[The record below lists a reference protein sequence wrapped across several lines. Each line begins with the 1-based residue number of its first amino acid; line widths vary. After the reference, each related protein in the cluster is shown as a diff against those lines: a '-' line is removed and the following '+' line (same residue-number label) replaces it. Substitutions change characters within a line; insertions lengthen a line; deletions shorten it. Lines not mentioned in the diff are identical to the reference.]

1 MKGRPMTTAAFETEE
16 TFSGYAIPDDID
28 HVPPGAFDDTQ
39 ALLRAGQDA
48 GLLRSTSARKA
59 ALRAVLAMLE
69 DHDEDFIE
77 ALRLDLRRPRMEAM
91 LADLATVKAEIRF
104 ALKHVRSWQRGSF
117 SLPPVVAQPSV
128 GRVLPEPRG
137 VVLVISP
144 WNYPIQLS
152 IAPLVGALAAGNSV
166 LLKPS
171 ELAQA
176 SSALLAKLIPEY
188 FDPQVVAVVEG
199 GVKVSTELLAMKW
212 DHIFFTGS
220 TRVGRVVMEAAAQ
233 HLTPVTLELGGK
245 SPAIVAAD
253 ADLTIAARRLMWG
266 KFLNAGQTCIAP
278 DYVLVA
284 AEVRDEFIDQLR
296 IAAREFFAGDPADTA
311 DFTRIV
317 NRAHFDRIVQ
327 LIDTSG
333 GTTVLGGG
341 CNPVTCVI
349 EPTVIV
355 DPDLAAPV
363 MSEEIFGPVLPVVS
377 VASVDDACAF
387 IRERPK
393 PLALYLF
400 TGSRATTQH
409 VLEHTSSGGVCIN
422 HVILHLGDPRLPF
435 GGVGDSGMGA
445 YHGKTGFDAMSHHK
459 SVLYKPQRPDL
470 RIIYPPYTRRVE
482 QLLRRLV

>member
-1 MKGRPMTTAAFETEE
+1 MTETPSVTEE
-16 TFSGYAIPDDID
+16 SFLGYTIPDDID
-28 HVPPGAFDDTQ
+28 HVPPGAFDDVQ
-39 ALLRAGQDA
+39 S
-48 GLLRSTSARKA
+48 LLRSGQEAGVIRSTASRKT

-69 DHDEDFIE
+69 EHEEDFIE
-77 ALRLDLRRPRMEAM
+77 ALRSDLRRPRVESL
-91 LADLATVKAEIRF
+91 LADVASVKAEIKF
-104 ALKHVRSWQRGSF
+104 ALKHVASWQRGTF
-117 SLPPVVAQPSV
+117 TLPPMAAQPSL

-137 VVLVISP
+137 MVLIIAP

-171 ELAQA
+171 ELAPA
-176 SSALLAKLIPEY
+176 SSALLARLIPQY
-188 FDPQVVAVVEG
+188 LDPQVVQVVEG

-220 TRVGRVVMEAAAQ
+220 TRVGRVVMQAAAQ

-253 ADLTIAARRLMWG
+253 ADLAIAARRILWG

-284 AEVRDEFIDQLR
+284 EPVRDEFVAQLR
-296 IAAREFFAGDPADTA
+296 NAADEFFAGTPADAA
-311 DFTRIV
+311 DFGRIV
-317 NRAHFDRIVQ
+317 NRSHFDRIAE
-327 LIDTSG
+327 LIDTAG
-333 GTTVLGGG
+333 GTVALGGQR
-341 CNPVTCVI
+341 NPESCVI

-355 DPDLAAPV
+355 DPDVAAPILD
-363 MSEEIFGPVLPVVS
+363 EEIFGPVLPVVTID
-377 VASVDDACAF
+377 SVDQACAY

-400 TGSRATTQH
+400 TGSRATKNF
-409 VLEHTSSGGVCIN
+409 VLANTSSGGVCVN

-445 YHGKTGFDAMSHHK
+445 YHGKSGFDAMSHHK

-470 RIIYPPYTRRVE
+470 RLIYPPYSKRTE
-482 QLLRRLV
+482 KLLRRLV